1 MKVFCV
7 AKPVAAR
14 KVVPRKL
21 SCNECRYSKMINNVQ
36 VCTFFSQVPVVVCRS
51 DLCGDDGE
59 YFKFKPV
66 AK

>member
-7 AKPVAAR
+7 AKPV
-14 KVVPRKL
+14 VVPRKL

-36 VCTFFSQVPVVVCRS
+36 MCRLFVEVPTVVCR
-51 DLCGDDGE
+51 DDINLCGNDGE